1 MLRKVMVM
9 IKSGPEERSNVEK
22 GLRISAAM
30 IGMDY
35 PQNLVFIDR
44 GVECLRPN
52 VLDDTGIWDYLKAA
66 ADLLGIYV
74 LSDSLRERG
83 LNVNDLNSELLA
95 TPVDITAL
103 SEMSRESDT
112 VIAL

>member
-9 IKSGPEERSNVEK
+9 IKSGPDERTRIEK

-44 GVECLRPN
+44 GIECLRPN
-52 VLDDTGIWDYLKAA
+52 VLDDFDIWDYLKAA

-74 LSDSLRERG
+74 LSDSLRERS
-83 LNVNDLNSELLA
+83 LKVDDLNSELSA
-95 TPVDITAL
+95 TPVDITTL
-103 SEMSRESDT
+103 SKMSKESDT